1 MKNRHD
7 VVMDATG
14 QTAAATDAEAHLG
27 ILDYLGLRL
36 NVPLAIRTLYFQR
49 CFGVKIC
56 SLHLHSEFS
65 MF

>member
-1 MKNRHD
+1 MEDRHD

-36 NVPLAIRTLYFQR
+36 NVSLAIRTLY
-49 CFGVKIC
+49 
-56 SLHLHSEFS
+56 L
-65 MF
+65 